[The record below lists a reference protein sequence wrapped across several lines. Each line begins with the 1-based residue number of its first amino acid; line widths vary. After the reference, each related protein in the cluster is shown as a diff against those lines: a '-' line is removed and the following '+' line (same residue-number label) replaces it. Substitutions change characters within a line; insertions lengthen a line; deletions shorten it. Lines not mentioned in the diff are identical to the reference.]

1 MKKIL
6 LILALALATA
16 LPSVAETVRIEGA
29 EPDTEAGLPVDFGY
43 IYSASQSL
51 YTPADLMALPNGIS
65 EAADIKSIS
74 ASLSLPGAT
83 WLWSNY
89 DFKVTLYVKEID
101 ATEFAQTASKAYIP
115 FEFTDAP
122 HADFTISDLEGDLP
136 SGWADASYGGE
147 ADCIMNFDFD
157 TPIHYSGKSL
167 LLTYVCHILADGEVN
182 GSLGDPAFN
191 SGRGVTTLK
200 WGSSKEE
207 ITTDA
212 MLQPVSNTLQK
223 SDYLPVIDIDYDV
236 VPVASEPSVE
246 RLPDTDFA
254 VGPYDKPSIISAG
267 RTEQVLPVEL
277 SHAYSGSQTLY
288 TPAQLDGLTGVNQN
302 AEISEIS
309 FKVNVENDLAYFCS
323 GFNVKC
329 YVTVLDNTTAFNKTG
344 SGDLQWFKYSS
355 EDAKGV
361 FSLDFATVEEE
372 STWGYAYYYG
382 MGDLIE
388 VTIPLDKPVEIGSG
402 QSLLITWV
410 SEVEGNQSM
419 WTISTAGFDTGGA
432 EKLAMNM
439 ASDRQTF
446 ESYYNAGETNTQL
459 TYNYLPVLKLHYTPL
474 VYKDAEPKNQV
485 SFESVVPMVRRM
497 TVDPAISES
506 TEYGVSDFKRID
518 AVNGVSLAYTI
529 KDEQAGEGK
538 QYEISLNNEPLATVS
553 ELSGIINFVDPAPKQ
568 DMRLMVTPTD
578 ANSVGLPTT
587 VAKADIEALLPQYE
601 VSVVKSKYYMTDG
614 EGDKKNI
621 HAAVKFQFGVPEDIM
636 ASVTVSSPTVASS
649 RKLLHNGDVG
659 DEYTIDFDPEFLSLD
674 ADNWSCLHLNDRCV
688 SYFYPNVMEGSV
700 ESGELVVP
708 NKSFYSSIDPTV
720 TYELAWAGSP
730 KVEEGAAAAFANGY
744 DVDLALARE
753 LSIKEIKKTAS
764 NSGYNGVSFVLDP
777 PQASDLSGIESVEV
791 DGDADV
797 EYFNLQGVRVENP
810 QSGLFIRRQGNK
822 AAKVYV
828 K

>member
-16 LPSVAETVRIEGA
+16 LPSVAESKFIGQE
-29 EPDTEAGLPVDFGY
+29 DTNEYSLPVDLGAKW
-43 IYSASQSL
+43 SASQSL
-51 YTPADLMALPNGIS
+51 YTSS
-65 EAADIKSIS
+65 ELDGLYDVANNKTANITAITGYVNV
-74 ASLSLPGAT
+74 ANAY
-83 WLWSNY
+83 WLYSVTEW
-89 DFKVTLYVKEID
+89 DVTLYIKNVDETAFTMQNGKAVPVEFITAVSGKFSFNESLLEQDGYLEAIEGYNAALPVKIVLDEPL
-101 ATEFAQTASKAYIP
+101 QY
-115 FEFTDAP
+115 
-122 HADFTISDLEGDLP
+122 
-136 SGWADASYGGE
+136 
-147 ADCIMNFDFD
+147 N
-157 TPIHYSGKSL
+157 GKSL
-167 LLTYVCHILADGEVN
+167 LLTWMCHFADYDTDTCNNGCMSWTPGSGVRTLIWCNSRQELTADKILAV
-182 GSLGDPAFN
+182 GSTNDELSILPN
-191 SGRGVTTLK
+191 
-200 WGSSKEE
+200 
-207 ITTDA
+207 ITIEYEMVD
-212 MLQPVSNTLQK
+212 
-223 SDYLPVIDIDYDV
+223 LP
-236 VPVASEPSVE
+236 SESTVE

-254 VGPYDKPSIISAG
+254 VGPYDEPVREDASLSCKD
-267 RTEQVLPVEL
+267 VLPV
-277 SHAYSGSQTLY
+277 AMCYKYSGSQTLY
-288 TPAQLDGLTGVNQN
+288 TPVQLDGITKVDQS
-302 AEISEIS
+302 AEISSVS
-309 FKVNVENDLAYFCS
+309 FKLNFEEGLINAFGS
-323 GFNVKC
+323 FNVKC
-329 YVTVLDNTTAFNKTG
+329 FVKVLDDVSAFPKNA
-344 SGDLQWFKYSS
+344 SGDMKWFEYSTDDAMGEFELDSNQIEPDS
-355 EDAKGV
+355 EW
-361 FSLDFATVEEE
+361 E
-372 STWGYAYYYG
+372 YAYSWG
-382 MGDLIE
+382 MGGQFDITLS
-388 VTIPLDKPVEIGSG
+388 LNKPVELKYG
-402 QSLLITWV
+402 QSLLITWIA
-410 SEVEGNQSM
+410 EVQDVDGE
-419 WTISTAGFDTGGA
+419 WTNSTASFAVAGN
-432 EKLAMNM
+432 EKLAMSI
-439 ASDRQTF
+439 ADDGKTF
-446 ESYYNAGETNTQL
+446 ESYYNAGETNAQL

-621 HAAVKFQFGVPEDIM
+621 HAAAKFQFGVPEDIM

-688 SYFYPNVMEGSV
+688 SFFYPNVMEGSMNG
-700 ESGELVVP
+700 GELVIP
-708 NKSFYSSIDPTV
+708 NKSFSSSINSTV
-720 TYELAWAGSP
+720 KYSLAWAAKP
-730 KVEEGAAAAFANGY
+730 KIEEGVAVTFANDY

-753 LSIKEIKKTAS
+753 LSIKSVEKTAS

-791 DGDADV
+791 DGNAAV